1 MTTQAENLVR
11 RIAADL
17 SDVERALR
25 AHPYAQAFRG
35 DIAATGPTFGM
46 VHFSGSTRLCG
57 ETWNWFRQ
65 GAEASASW
73 I

>member
-1 MTTQAENLVR
+1 MTTQAEDLVP
-11 RIAADL
+11 RIGANL

-35 DIAATGPTFGM
+35 GTAATGPTFGM
-46 VHFSGSTRLCG
+46 VHFAGSTRLCKQI
-57 ETWNWFRQ
+57 WNWFRQ
-65 GAEASASW
+65 GAGASASW